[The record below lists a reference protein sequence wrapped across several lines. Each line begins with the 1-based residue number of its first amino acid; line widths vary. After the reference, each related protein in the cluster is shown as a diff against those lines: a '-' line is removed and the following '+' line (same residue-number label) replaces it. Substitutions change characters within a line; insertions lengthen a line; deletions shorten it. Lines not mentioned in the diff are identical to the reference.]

1 MNRLLLVQPNAD
13 LRMSIRTLRLMK
25 SVSVRGTIV
34 AQSDFAE
41 GKLFV
46 IEEFSTGLF
55 TDKTNKLSW

>member
-1 MNRLLLVQPNAD
+1 
-13 LRMSIRTLRLMK
+13 MK